1 MWLSDRTVRHG
12 TIDRWGRRAL
22 DMLADLE
29 RELWVVV
36 AVALLADVYLTQLGL
51 QYGLREGNPLVR
63 HLIGQF
69 GIGALAALKFGV
81 VGLAGAVRE
90 LVPARQAP
98 TIPLGLAV
106 PWVVAVCI
114 NGTLLLGR

>member
-1 MWLSDRTVRHG
+1 MWLSDRTVSHG

-22 DMLADLE
+22 DLLASVE

-36 AVALLADVYLTQLGL
+36 VVAMLADVYLTQLGL
-51 QYGLREGNPLVR
+51 SSGLREGNPVVRSLVES
-63 HLIGQF
+63 F

-81 VGLAGAVRE
+81 LGLGGIVRE
-90 LVPARQAP
+90 LVPERQAP
-98 TIPLGLAV
+98 TIPLGLAI

-114 NGTLLLGR
+114 NGALVLGV